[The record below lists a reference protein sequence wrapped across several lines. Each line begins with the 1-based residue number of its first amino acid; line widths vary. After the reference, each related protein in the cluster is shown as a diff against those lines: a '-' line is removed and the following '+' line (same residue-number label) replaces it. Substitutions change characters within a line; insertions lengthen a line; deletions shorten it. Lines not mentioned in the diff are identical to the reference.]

1 MPYVLL
7 TSGLLALLT
16 TVNAIRPR
24 RDLLLLIGSFF
35 AAWLTIE
42 LAPWVLV
49 LEVLVTALLVGWGG
63 LDGLAGWFG
72 LAATVAGWAG
82 LAIVMIRAR
91 RTTLTVREWSAELEL
106 DPGERAPAFPL
117 GHVLFPFLMT
127 RRRGVTRV
135 RDIAYGDDP
144 RMLLD
149 VYKPSSPGGGLRP
162 GIMEVHGGAWV
173 IGSKREQGIP
183 LLNHLAANGWVGINV
198 DYRLSPRAK
207 FPDHLIDLKR
217 AIKWYREHAEEHGAD
232 PDFLCVTGGSAGGHL
247 AALVALTPNVP
258 EYQPGF
264 EDVDTSVRAAV
275 PFYGIYDLRVLL
287 DRAPGRF
294 ARLLERHVMGVRRA
308 DDPGAYDRASPV
320 HWIRA
325 DAPPFLVVHGDLDT
339 LVPVTQ
345 ARTFAES
352 LRRTSAAPVLYAEM
366 KGAQHAF
373 DIFPSYR
380 AARVIEGTERFLT
393 SVRHAERRQA
403 AG

>member
-1 MPYVLL
+1 
-7 TSGLLALLT
+7 
-16 TVNAIRPR
+16 
-24 RDLLLLIGSFF
+24 
-35 AAWLTIE
+35 
-42 LAPWVLV
+42 
-49 LEVLVTALLVGWGG
+49 
-63 LDGLAGWFG
+63 
-72 LAATVAGWAG
+72 
-82 LAIVMIRAR
+82 
-91 RTTLTVREWSAELEL
+91 
-106 DPGERAPAFPL
+106 
-117 GHVLFPFLMT
+117 
-127 RRRGVTRV
+127 
-135 RDIAYGDDP
+135 
-144 RMLLD
+144 
-149 VYKPSSPGGGLRP
+149 
-162 GIMEVHGGAWV
+162 VHGGAWV

-207 FPDHLIDLKR
+207 FPDHLLDLKR

-232 PDFLCVTGGSAGGHL
+232 PSFLCVTGGSAGAHL
-247 AALVALTPNVP
+247 AALVALTANLP

-275 PFYGIYDLRVLL
+275 PFYGVYDLRVLL
-287 DRAPGRF
+287 DAAPRHF
-294 ARLLERHVMGVRRA
+294 ASFLERHVMGTRRA
-308 DDPGAYDRASPV
+308 DDPEAYAKASPV
-320 HWIRA
+320 HWIRE

-345 ARTFAES
+345 ARSFAEH

-393 SVRHAERRQA
+393 SVRSAERRQA